1 MSSFGPAADDEDEGK
16 REKAPAERRRLAD
29 LERHLPRGS
38 ATLLA
43 MAAYVVVDIHVQ
55 DPVRY
60 EEYRCQAAPSVT
72 AFGGRYLV
80 RGGAVT
86 KLEGDWTPAR
96 FVVLEFP
103 SAARAKEWWNSDLYR
118 PIKAIRHATAR
129 TSMVLVEGC

>member
-1 MSSFGPAADDEDEGK
+1 
-16 REKAPAERRRLAD
+16 
-29 LERHLPRGS
+29 
-38 ATLLA
+38 

-60 EEYRCQAAPSVT
+60 EEYKCQAAPSVT

-129 TSMVLVEGC
+129 TSMVLVEGTA

>member
-1 MSSFGPAADDEDEGK
+1 MKETQKRRAA
-16 REKAPAERRRLAD
+16 ARRCLAD
-29 LERHLPRGS
+29 LERRGPRRV
-38 ATLLA
+38 ATLLR

-60 EEYRCQAAPSVT
+60 EEYKRLAAASVT

-86 KLEGDWTPAR
+86 KIEGDWNPAR
-96 FVVLEFP
+96 VVVLEFP

-129 TSMVLVEGC
+129 SSMILIEGC